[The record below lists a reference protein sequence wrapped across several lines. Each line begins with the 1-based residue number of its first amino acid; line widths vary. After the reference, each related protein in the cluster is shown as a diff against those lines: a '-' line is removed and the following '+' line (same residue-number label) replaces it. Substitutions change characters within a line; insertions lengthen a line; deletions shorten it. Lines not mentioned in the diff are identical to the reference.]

1 MTSAI
6 ENVVNKVDI
15 MEQKYQLRFDKLDV
29 FTKDQEKEIKRLNNM
44 LDLEKVANVQREEE
58 SKIKYEELNE
68 NIEEARRKIKRLVG
82 ELENSVVQQ
91 IKIP

>member
-1 MTSAI
+1 
-6 ENVVNKVDI
+6 
-15 MEQKYQLRFDKLDV
+15 
-29 FTKDQEKEIKRLNNM
+29 M
-44 LDLEKVANVQREEE
+44 LDLEKVATVQREEE
-58 SKIKYEELNE
+58 QKIKYEELNE